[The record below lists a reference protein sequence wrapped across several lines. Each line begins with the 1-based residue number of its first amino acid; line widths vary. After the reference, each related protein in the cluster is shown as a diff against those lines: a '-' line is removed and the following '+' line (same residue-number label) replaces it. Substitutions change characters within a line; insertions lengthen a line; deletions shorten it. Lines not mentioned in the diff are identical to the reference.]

1 MEKFLENLLL
11 NFPVEQFVFDLTML
25 GRILLAALCGFVIG
39 LERKK
44 RGKGAG
50 VRTHIIVALGS
61 ALMMVISKYGFFD
74 IVSGDSK
81 FDGAR
86 IAAQIVSGIGFLGA
100 GMIFVKGNAIQGLTT
115 AAGVWATAGIGMA
128 IGAGMY
134 FVGITASLA
143 LYLIQLILHRNWH
156 FLHRENEQT
165 LEIVVANNPRS
176 IDKLEEM
183 MAELELPIFSTSYK
197 RLPENK
203 LLITVL
209 TSLPDNFDNLKF
221 LKHQN
226 ELIESITV

>member
-1 MEKFLENLLL
+1 MEKLLENFLA
-11 NFPVEQFVFDLTML
+11 NFPVETFVFDLTML

-39 LERKK
+39 MERKK

-74 IVSGDSK
+74 TVTGDSK
-81 FDGAR
+81 FDGSR

-134 FVGITASLA
+134 FVGITASLV
-143 LYLIQLILHRNWH
+143 LYCIQLILHRNWK
-156 FLHRENEQT
+156 FLHRENEQN
-165 LEIVVANNPRS
+165 LEIVVLNTPES
-176 IDKLEEM
+176 IEGLENM
-183 MAELELPIFSTSYK
+183 MKELDLPMFQTSYK
-197 RLPENK
+197 RLPDNK

-209 TSLPDNFDNLKF
+209 TSLPDNFDNLQF

-226 ELIESITV
+226 ELIESINI